1 LTTRFSC
8 GEARVEPHPILMA
21 VFEEQ
26 VNGSGNGAVKEMAE
40 K

>member
-1 LTTRFSC
+1 LTTSFSR
-8 GEARVEPHPILMA
+8 GEARVQPHPILVA

-26 VNGSGNGAVKEMAE
+26 VNGGGDGAVKEMAE